1 MLAINGIQISQ
12 GNTGDAIPPLKSTNP
27 IRDEVH
33 INRQVLDI
41 VVNSNEVRNKNKHPI
56 ISSAVAFKNKAPIL

>member
-1 MLAINGIQISQ
+1 MIREVHIHTPKVLKMIFAINGIQISQ

-33 INRQVLDI
+33 INR
-41 VVNSNEVRNKNKHPI
+41 
-56 ISSAVAFKNKAPIL
+56 